1 MAKARSLRD
10 PDNPS
15 CSLLT
20 SCVSNLQHVRQQY
33 EDIRPILEA
42 MVVAYPAYM
51 QPEWFTWEAYL
62 WAVQLWYAYA
72 MQVCHMLPCGLL
84 QPDCDAG

>member
-1 MAKARSLRD
+1 
-10 PDNPS
+10 
-15 CSLLT
+15 
-20 SCVSNLQHVRQQY
+20 
-33 EDIRPILEA
+33 

-72 MQVCHMLPCGLL
+72 MQVCDTCYPVASFHQTVMPGDVHVHLVSQTLHQACSLHL
-84 QPDCDAG
+84 C